1 MASAFPKHLRAPF
14 CYKSSYAFRASYSVV
29 QRLADLLVA
38 NYPWIYFWIQPP
50 LTLRLF
56 IVDQSA
62 EFSQALAS
70 TLIDLEIGLCV
81 ASVTTEQEAAVWLRD
96 HPEGWDVLVLEP
108 RLKAGNGLAILEQAV
123 AACPRRTAVVLTHF
137 ATEAMRGY
145 CLAQGAQAVFDKT
158 TQMVAFIGHLQR
170 LKSAHLAHR
179 PG

>member
-1 MASAFPKHLRAPF
+1 M
-14 CYKSSYAFRASYSVV
+14 V

-38 NYPWIYFWIQPP
+38 NFPWIYFWIQPP

-81 ASVTTEQEAAVWLRD
+81 ASVTTEQEAAFWLRN